1 VSARQISF
9 QGEIQ
14 FRRYSDTSTQ
24 GVQVVFAL
32 ADRSDLESFIGK
44 EGRRYMAVLVELTD
58 TDEPVQEPVKL
69 GPICRE
75 AIDLCGNGQFQE
87 YAVRSYRGSVP
98 PSEKVAKQFILTQCN
113 VDSRKDLDTA
123 EGARDLF
130 IEHVRKPF
138 HAWLA
143 KQAVPPT
150 SGAGY

>member
-75 AIDLCGNGQFQE
+75 AIDLCKAPAFHEWLGVKTEADARVFL
-87 YAVRSYRGSVP
+87 
-98 PSEKVAKQFILTQCN
+98 LTKCG
-113 VDSRKDLDTA
+113 VSSRKELDRDAYTA
-123 EGARDLF
+123 NTF
-130 IEHVRKPF
+130 INEIRTPFLRWQRERK
-138 HAWLA
+138 
-143 KQAVPPT
+143 Q
-150 SGAGY
+150 G